1 MTGFLD
7 ACHTL
12 VGRSTGNQF
21 DLDSVRHLEIKIKF
35 ENFQNLA
42 DFSQNRSRPG
52 FEPGTSRTLSGN
64 HTPRPTRHGYLFIL
78 KSFDRRP
85 LTDPSGLKLL
95 LPFQLCQIKICR
107 KTKKSRNHVF
117 SVQLTAIKVGYL
129 FNRD

>member
-21 DLDSVRHLEIKIKF
+21 DLDSVRHLEIKIKL
-35 ENFQNLA
+35 ENLQNLT

-85 LTDPSGLKLL
+85 LTDPSGLKLSF
-95 LPFQLCQIKICR
+95 PSNCF
-107 KTKKSRNHVF
+107 KSKYAEKQKNLEISCF
-117 SVQLTAIKVGYL
+117 L
-129 FNRD
+129 FN